1 MEYISTWSNKTSLYK
16 FLRSDVHY
24 FVPLKVETRDYIT
37 MPEII
42 LFSAGFG
49 EIASPTVS
57 IDVAGNDVTTHIFV
71 SDVSGIPSL
80 TDPSWSDQPITQFQF

>member
-1 MEYISTWSNKTSLYK
+1 MEYISTWSNQPSTYK
-16 FLRSDVHY
+16 FLRSEFHY
-24 FVPLKVETRDYIT
+24 FRPILIESREYFT
-37 MPEII
+37 MPEIVM
-42 LFSAGFG
+42 FSAGFG

-71 SDVSGIPSL
+71 SDVSGMPSL